1 MAGIQ
6 FNPGLKAAGIDP
18 ALIKSLIETQ
28 KIPVNQAKR
37 RKKETELEKQ
47 EIDKL
52 SKMLDEFDAAA
63 KVSKHDMIFT
73 NSS

>member
-37 RKKETELEKQ
+37 RKKETATA
-47 EIDKL
+47 
-52 SKMLDEFDAAA
+52 SKG
-63 KVSKHDMIFT
+63 
-73 NSS
+73 